1 MPKTIGKYR
10 VVRLLGRGGMGM
22 VYEGRD
28 EALERSVAIKL
39 ITPELC
45 LYPEVYDR
53 FRTEARAAARLNHPN
68 IVNVY
73 EFGDDVAE
81 PYLVMEFVEG
91 QDLSSL
97 IKQKGPLQAAEVVG
111 IVRQCALALSK
122 ATIANLVHR
131 DIKPSNLLLTK
142 DGVVKV
148 MDFGLSKLLDSGTSL
163 TNSGA
168 MMGTPDYMSP
178 EQAKGEK
185 LDFRTDI
192 YSLGCTMYALLA
204 GKKPFHSESLP
215 GMIHQ
220 HINSALPIPAAWR
233 TFYQGRLV
241 ALMEKMCAK
250 KRENRPQTWDE
261 IVRELDSMTA
271 AGSKPVAESGKSNR
285 WPSGMIIGIVA
296 GLLLALVIGGSM
308 TFKHLRN
315 RRGQRENA
323 AALQPVKQAMEND
336 QSPATVVLQSNDPA
350 PREQSFVLPTPAQTS
365 REEEPRQRPPAGNNE
380 AAEDR
385 PPSPEEE
392 LDMEEDR
399 PLRREGERPLL
410 MTAQQMLDH
419 RDARIKAIA
428 LASKG
433 DFGPFRSLLTDEM
446 DQEGNPPAPRPV
458 QRVYEGILTI
468 LDGTDKIDAMIK
480 QQLNNPN
487 ATAAERIAQ
496 THRMIATEGAKMSDE
511 QAWHTLL
518 YLHLLRDSGVSKAFR
533 ELAKNRP
540 NFGQTRAHK
549 LDVMIVDNFF
559 QPAIGFPPAGSA
571 QQSQPLRPE

>member
-1 MPKTIGKYR
+1 MNTETGLPGDQPPAGETSPTRSHHRSSSSGEMPKTIGKYR

-122 ATIANLVHR
+122 ATMANLVHR

-220 HINSALPIPAAWR
+220 HINSALPIPAA
-233 TFYQGRLV
+233 
-241 ALMEKMCAK
+241 
-250 KRENRPQTWDE
+250 
-261 IVRELDSMTA
+261 
-271 AGSKPVAESGKSNR
+271 
-285 WPSGMIIGIVA
+285 
-296 GLLLALVIGGSM
+296 
-308 TFKHLRN
+308 
-315 RRGQRENA
+315 
-323 AALQPVKQAMEND
+323 
-336 QSPATVVLQSNDPA
+336 
-350 PREQSFVLPTPAQTS
+350 
-365 REEEPRQRPPAGNNE
+365 
-380 AAEDR
+380 
-385 PPSPEEE
+385 
-392 LDMEEDR
+392 
-399 PLRREGERPLL
+399 
-410 MTAQQMLDH
+410 
-419 RDARIKAIA
+419 
-428 LASKG
+428 
-433 DFGPFRSLLTDEM
+433 
-446 DQEGNPPAPRPV
+446 
-458 QRVYEGILTI
+458 
-468 LDGTDKIDAMIK
+468 
-480 QQLNNPN
+480 
-487 ATAAERIAQ
+487 
-496 THRMIATEGAKMSDE
+496 
-511 QAWHTLL
+511 
-518 YLHLLRDSGVSKAFR
+518 
-533 ELAKNRP
+533 
-540 NFGQTRAHK
+540 
-549 LDVMIVDNFF
+549 
-559 QPAIGFPPAGSA
+559 
-571 QQSQPLRPE
+571 